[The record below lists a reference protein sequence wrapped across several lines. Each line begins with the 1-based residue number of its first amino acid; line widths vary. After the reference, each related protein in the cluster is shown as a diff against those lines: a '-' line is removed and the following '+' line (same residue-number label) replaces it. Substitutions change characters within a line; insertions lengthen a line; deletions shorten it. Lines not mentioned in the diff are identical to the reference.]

1 MSHELALL
9 NRFMAE
15 TDPEPVWRN
24 SYELAR
30 EKYNFL
36 KWIAY
41 PVSFAICFGIFA
53 LTGWLLA
60 RFLSVDQ
67 MKIRYCSY
75 SLTYDGIA
83 LRVLVGLTPWLPWPS
98 WFREFGELGDAL
110 KPFDRVMRR
119 MRSEPDSDVA

>member
-1 MSHELALL
+1 MSHELNLL

-15 TDPEPVWRN
+15 TDPEPLWRN

-41 PVSFAICFGIFA
+41 PVSFAICFGLFA
-53 LTGWLLA
+53 FLGWLLV
-60 RFLSVDQ
+60 RFLAPEHVN
-67 MKIRYCSY
+67 IRFFAY
-75 SLTYDGIA
+75 SLTFDAIA
-83 LRVLVGLTPWLPWPS
+83 LRVLVGLTPWLPWPP
-98 WFREFGELGDAL
+98 WFREFGELHDAL

-119 MRSEPDSDVA
+119 TRGEPDPDVA